1 MLRRPPRSTRTD
13 TLFPDTTLF
22 RSGERGANRYVISNC
37 QSVLNVMEIYAMIRL
52 CGWSREEVKI
62 DIIPLFETIDDL
74 VNAPAVMEALYSNPH
89 YAGHLRRR
97 GNRQTIMLGFSDGTK
112 DGGYLM
118 ANWSIYKEKA
128 ALSEIGRAS
137 CRARVCQ
144 YV

>member
-1 MLRRPPRSTRTD
+1 
-13 TLFPDTTLF
+13 
-22 RSGERGANRYVISNC
+22 
-37 QSVLNVMEIYAMIRL
+37 MEIYAMIRL

-118 ANWSIYKEKA
+118 ANWSIYKAKEADRKEHT
-128 ALSEIGRAS
+128 SELQSLMRISYAVF
-137 CRARVCQ
+137 CL
-144 YV
+144 